1 MFPLLIR
8 ASRLAHLV
16 PTNHYAYVLLEG
28 FRDTDNLNTDLF
40 LKQLVHLKTTN
51 VMSLKHRYLDNSLKV
66 SNCGQLFLPF
76 SICHL
81 CIYKGMCM
89 SNKKCTCDQ
98 WRAQNQNLSMF
109 QPGISLGAVF
119 AYLCVMF
126 V

>member
-1 MFPLLIR
+1 
-8 ASRLAHLV
+8 
-16 PTNHYAYVLLEG
+16 
-28 FRDTDNLNTDLF
+28 
-40 LKQLVHLKTTN
+40 
-51 VMSLKHRYLDNSLKV
+51 MSLKHRYLDNSLRV

-89 SNKKCTCDQ
+89 SNKKMHLRSVACTKSELV
-98 WRAQNQNLSMF
+98 LSMF
-109 QPGISLGAVF
+109 QPGISLGAIF